1 MPATIIQDE
10 ILNISSDALVWP
22 TPVQPKLTKRSWF
35 KKPLPAQLTEP
46 PVLPGVGEVVAI
58 DVHNLPIRKLICV
71 DLTPFD
77 AQKPDLSRQSLYRA
91 CLRALRLAEST
102 GLSSVVMP
110 LEAFNK
116 EKYLRPEI
124 VMTIRKAVRDFLRTS
139 DLDVKLVVSSTKYL
153 PFRSAFHEELDDYIG
168 EQLCSSEEPLSE
180 ESSSEESSFEEA
192 DEVPRLRAKTFLSA
206 EVSETPEPDLLC
218 ETECLS
224 PTTVALPPLDDW
236 IDQLDESFSDRLLH
250 LIAERGKSEVEVYKK
265 ANLDRKLFS
274 KIRSKKN
281 YTPKKSTILALCVA
295 LELDLEETEDLLSR
309 AGYALS
315 HASVADI
322 IVEYFLIHENYDLFR
337 LNETLFY
344 YDQPLLGG

>member
-1 MPATIIQDE
+1 MLTIIQDE
-10 ILNISSDALVWP
+10 ILKVASDALVWP
-22 TPVQPKLTKRSWF
+22 IPVPSKFTKRGWF
-35 KKPLPAQLTEP
+35 KKPLPVQLTKP
-46 PVLPGVGEVVAI
+46 AALPGAGEAAAI
-58 DVHNLPIRKLICV
+58 DIHDLPIRKLICV

-77 AQKPDLSRQSLYRA
+77 ALKPDLSRQSLYRA

-102 GLSSVVMP
+102 GLSSVAVP
-110 LEAFNK
+110 LEAFCE

-139 DLDVKLVVSSTKYL
+139 DLDVKLVVSSTKHL
-153 PFRSAFHEELDDYIG
+153 PFRSVFHEELDDYIG
-168 EQLCSSEEPLSE
+168 EQLCSVEEL
-180 ESSSEESSFEEA
+180 SSEESSFEEA
-192 DEVPRLRAKTFLSA
+192 DEAPRLRAKTFMSA
-206 EVSETPEPDLLC
+206 EAPETPEPDFLC
-218 ETECLS
+218 EAECLA
-224 PTTVALPPLDDW
+224 PMTVSLPPLDDW
-236 IDQLDESFSDRLLH
+236 IGRLDESFSDRLLH

-295 LELDLEETEDLLSR
+295 LELSLEETEDLLSR